1 MTSDIE
7 TRREHLRCELEAA
20 RREFYD
26 MVASISEPW
35 WAKPS
40 HNPGWTNGQLL
51 FHVLLGFIL
60 ILPLAGLLVFF
71 GHLPAVCSRIFAAI
85 LNFSTPLF
93 NRINAVG
100 PRAGARLLGRAGLI
114 REFDQVHG
122 TILKRLERVRP
133 GDWALAMHY
142 PTRWDPLFTT
152 PMHLEDLFR
161 YPVDHLRHH
170 RHQLRAA
177 Q

>member
-1 MTSDIE
+1 
-7 TRREHLRCELEAA
+7 
-20 RREFYD
+20 
-26 MVASISEPW
+26 
-35 WAKPS
+35 
-40 HNPGWTNGQLL
+40 
-51 FHVLLGFIL
+51 
-60 ILPLAGLLVFF
+60 
-71 GHLPAVCSRIFAAI
+71 
-85 LNFSTPLF
+85 
-93 NRINAVG
+93 
-100 PRAGARLLGRAGLI
+100 
-114 REFDQVHG
+114 
-122 TILKRLERVRP
+122 VRP

>member
-7 TRREHLRCELEAA
+7 TLRARLRSDLEAA
-20 RREFYD
+20 RQEFHE
-26 MVASISEPW
+26 MVGSISEQRW
-35 WAKPS
+35 DKPS

-60 ILPLAGLLVFF
+60 VLPLAGILIFF

-100 PRAGARLLGRAGLI
+100 PRAGARLVGRAGLI
-114 REFDQVHG
+114 SKFDRVHEA
-122 TILKRLERVRP
+122 ILERLERVRP
-133 GDWALAMHY
+133 GDWALAMDCQPHEPLATEVDRHLVPATLAHV
-142 PTRWDPLFTT
+142 PTRPMAVATT
-152 PMHLEDLFR
+152 
-161 YPVDHLRHH
+161 VG
-170 RHQLRAA
+170 AS
-177 Q
+177 